1 MGDGV
6 VVSDMIDMARARV
19 SFYRMLGGLYLNEL
33 SEEDVERLSQG
44 SFASSDLGV
53 TPRRTRGFPIW
64 RLISAVLLE
73 TCARSLPSISPARSS
88 PPGFTKNA
96 GRLRYESVFTS
107 ATGLLMQE
115 ARDDVY
121 RYYCESGVEVDESLR
136 MPEDHF
142 SFECEFMAL
151 LADRSADKLAVGDTA
166 GCLDDVN
173 LQASFYADHLAN
185 WVDSLCAC
193 LEGCAR
199 TRFYRGVA
207 KLTRGFVVE
216 DGQLIEEMKGEL
228 EGMLS

>member
-6 VVSDMIDMARARV
+6 VVSDMIDMARARA

-33 SEEDVERLSQG
+33 SEEDIERLSQG
-44 SFASSDLGV
+44 SFASSDLGNAEANEGLSDMAAYLRRAPRNV
-53 TPRRTRGFPIW
+53 RQELAVDFAGSILAAGVYEERRATP
-64 RLISAVLLE
+64 
-73 TCARSLPSISPARSS
+73 
-88 PPGFTKNA
+88 
-96 GRLRYESVFTS
+96 YESVFTS

-151 LADRSADKLAVGDTA
+151 LADRSADKLAEGDTA

>member
-6 VVSDMIDMARARV
+6 VVSDMIDMARARA

-33 SEEDVERLSQG
+33 SEEDIERLSQG
-44 SFASSDLGV
+44 SFASADLGNAEANEGLSDMAAYLRRAPRNV
-53 TPRRTRGFPIW
+53 RQELAVDFAGSILAAGVYEERRATP
-64 RLISAVLLE
+64 
-73 TCARSLPSISPARSS
+73 
-88 PPGFTKNA
+88 
-96 GRLRYESVFTS
+96 YESVFTS

-121 RYYCESGVEVDESLR
+121 RYYCESGVEVDESPR

-151 LADRSADKLAVGDTA
+151 LADRSADKLAEGDTA

-207 KLTRGFVVE
+207 KLTRGFVAE

>member
-6 VVSDMIDMARARV
+6 VVSDMIDMARARA

-33 SEEDVERLSQG
+33 SEEDIERLSQG
-44 SFASSDLGV
+44 SFASSDLGNAEANEGLSDMAAYLRRAPRNV
-53 TPRRTRGFPIW
+53 RQELAVDFAGSILAAGVYEERRATP
-64 RLISAVLLE
+64 
-73 TCARSLPSISPARSS
+73 
-88 PPGFTKNA
+88 
-96 GRLRYESVFTS
+96 YESVFTS

-115 ARDDVY
+115 ARDDVC

-151 LADRSADKLAVGDTA
+151 LADRSADKLAEGDTT

-207 KLTRGFVVE
+207 KLTRGFVAE

>member
-6 VVSDMIDMARARV
+6 VVSDMIDMARARA

-33 SEEDVERLSQG
+33 SEEDIERLSQG
-44 SFASSDLGV
+44 SFASSDLGNAEANEGLSDMASYLRRAPRNV
-53 TPRRTRGFPIW
+53 RQELAVDFAGSILAAGVSEERRATP
-64 RLISAVLLE
+64 
-73 TCARSLPSISPARSS
+73 
-88 PPGFTKNA
+88 
-96 GRLRYESVFTS
+96 YESVFTS

-151 LADRSADKLAVGDTA
+151 LADRSADKLAEGDTA

>member
-1 MGDGV
+1 
-6 VVSDMIDMARARV
+6 
-19 SFYRMLGGLYLNEL
+19 
-33 SEEDVERLSQG
+33 
-44 SFASSDLGV
+44 
-53 TPRRTRGFPIW
+53 
-64 RLISAVLLE
+64 
-73 TCARSLPSISPARSS
+73 
-88 PPGFTKNA
+88 
-96 GRLRYESVFTS
+96 
-107 ATGLLMQE
+107 MQE

-121 RYYCESGVEVDESLR
+121 RYYCESGVEVDESPR

-151 LADRSADKLAVGDTA
+151 LADRSADKLAEGDTA

-207 KLTRGFVVE
+207 KLTRGFVAE

>member
-6 VVSDMIDMARARV
+6 VVSDMIDMARARA

-33 SEEDVERLSQG
+33 SEEDIERLSQG
-44 SFASSDLGV
+44 SFASSDLGNAEANEGLSDMAAYLRRAPRSV
-53 TPRRTRGFPIW
+53 RQELAVDFAGSILAAGVYEERRATP
-64 RLISAVLLE
+64 
-73 TCARSLPSISPARSS
+73 
-88 PPGFTKNA
+88 
-96 GRLRYESVFTS
+96 YESVFTS

-151 LADRSADKLAVGDTA
+151 LADRSADKLAEGDTA

-207 KLTRGFVVE
+207 KLTRGFVAE

>member
-6 VVSDMIDMARARV
+6 VVSDMIDMARARA

-33 SEEDVERLSQG
+33 SEEDIERLSQG
-44 SFASSDLGV
+44 SFASSDLGNAEANEGLSDMASYLRRAPRNV
-53 TPRRTRGFPIW
+53 RQELAVDFAGSILAAGVYEERRATP
-64 RLISAVLLE
+64 
-73 TCARSLPSISPARSS
+73 
-88 PPGFTKNA
+88 
-96 GRLRYESVFTS
+96 YESVFAS

-151 LADRSADKLAVGDTA
+151 LADRSADKLAEGDTA
-166 GCLDDVN
+166 SCLDDVN